1 MNQPQHKPLFTQSG
15 IVEGGTEVAR
25 KTGFPTANI
34 RFEQADISGTY
45 AGIVVVDDVKYQ
57 SAVYANQERHLL
69 EAHLF
74 NFSGDLYGKKITVR
88 LFEKLLGVEKFR
100 DSKDQKIFIDWAISE
115 VQKYFDREG

>member
-25 KTGFPTANI
+25 TIGFPTANI

-45 AGIVVVDDVKYQ
+45 AGIVVVDGVEYQ
-57 SAVYANQERHLL
+57 SAVYANQVRHLL

-74 NFSGDLYGKKITVR
+74 NFSGDLYGKKITIR
-88 LFEKLLGVEKFR
+88 LLEKLLDVEKFR
-100 DSKDQKIFIDWAISE
+100 DSKDQKTFIDWAISE

>member
-15 IVEGGTEVAR
+15 IVEGGIEVAR

-74 NFSGDLYGKKITVR
+74 NFSGDLYGKKITV
-88 LFEKLLGVEKFR
+88 LLLKKLLDAEKFR
-100 DSKDQKIFIDWAISE
+100 DSKDQKTFIDWAVRE
-115 VQKYFDREG
+115 VEKYFDREG

>member
-15 IVEGGTEVAR
+15 IVEEGTEVAR

-45 AGIVVVDDVKYQ
+45 AGIVIVDDVKYQ

-74 NFSGDLYGKKITVR
+74 NFSGDLYGKKITV
-88 LFEKLLGVEKFR
+88 LLLKKLLDAEKFR
-100 DSKDQKIFIDWAISE
+100 DSKDQKTFIDWAVRE
-115 VQKYFDREG
+115 VEKYFDREG